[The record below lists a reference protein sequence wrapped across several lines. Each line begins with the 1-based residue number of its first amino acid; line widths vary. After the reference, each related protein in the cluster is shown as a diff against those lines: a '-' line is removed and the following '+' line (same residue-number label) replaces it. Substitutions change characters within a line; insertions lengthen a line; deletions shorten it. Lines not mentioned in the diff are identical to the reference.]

1 MICEVSAYRSGRVFP
16 RRITQSNRT
25 RTCLYANFY
34 QARGTTI
41 QGNLFPWLTEELGPL
56 SETHK
61 RLISTL
67 ELVRIDAFLRC
78 WPGLP
83 GRPLLDRAALAR
95 AFVAKMV
102 MKLPTTSMLIEH
114 LGADKRSR
122 RLCGWERPGQVP
134 SEATFSRAFAE
145 FATSEL
151 PTRVHEALIKRT
163 HEDRLVGHIS
173 RDATAIEAREKPV
186 QIAAPEMPKRK
197 RGRPRKGEVVEKEAR
212 RLERQAAMSLAE
224 MVDDL
229 PKHCAVGTKRN
240 AKGHTTSWI
249 GYKLHLDV
257 ADGDIPVS
265 GLLSSA
271 SLHDSQAAIPLATL
285 TAGRL
290 TNLYDLMDSAYDAP
304 EIKQHSRSLGHSVL
318 PFAELFT
325 NAPSTVCRSVSLRR
339 QARNG
344 LEKSMEI
351 VGAHPERRGKGC
363 ERG

>member
-1 MICEVSAYRSGRVFP
+1 MPLREFLSSTWIH
-16 RRITQSNRT
+16 
-25 RTCLYANFY
+25 
-34 QARGTTI
+34 I

-67 ELVRIDAFLRC
+67 ELVRIDAFLRR

-102 MKLPTTSMLIEH
+102 MKVPTTSMLIEY
-114 LGADKRSR
+114 LGSDKRSR

-186 QIAAPEMPKRK
+186 QITAPEMPKRK
-197 RGRPRKGEVVEKEAR
+197 RGHR
-212 RLERQAAMSLAE
+212 
-224 MVDDL
+224 
-229 PKHCAVGTKRN
+229 
-240 AKGHTTSWI
+240 
-249 GYKLHLDV
+249 
-257 ADGDIPVS
+257 GDE
-265 GLLSSA
+265 
-271 SLHDSQAAIPLATL
+271 HQ
-285 TAGRL
+285 
-290 TNLYDLMDSAYDAP
+290 
-304 EIKQHSRSLGHSVL
+304 
-318 PFAELFT
+318 
-325 NAPSTVCRSVSLRR
+325 LRR
-339 QARNG
+339 IIPMRPP
-344 LEKSMEI
+344 L
-351 VGAHPERRGKGC
+351 P
-363 ERG
+363 